1 MINNCSICAHLNNQ
15 PPIQF
20 REELGVDLAR
30 PRFRCLGRLAD
41 RLVRTRTPFCVATF
55 VYIDMAVGGAPLEF
69 RVRAYTYVRT
79 SVVLWPV
86 SGD

>member
-1 MINNCSICAHLNNQ
+1 M
-15 PPIQF
+15 
-20 REELGVDLAR
+20 DLAR

-69 RVRAYTYVRT
+69 RVRTCVRMYVRLCGCGLLAPSHT
-79 SVVLWPV
+79 CDPYT
-86 SGD
+86 